1 MQEEKGKEER
11 EGQEERESVNGE
23 EAVLQDNSYLNRL
36 LQESRLLPEKENS
49 RRLAESKLRHKKLK
63 QKLNQLSE
71 QLLDQGLHRDPKD
84 TTSPNKS
91 RLLKLS
97 LEAEKA
103 LRTQA
108 IDYFLLEGLLRD
120 TLRILEHRRE
130 HDLLIL
136 RGARFM
142 HTLIALVK
150 RFPALHRT
158 EAIQSTPTLEMST
171 PSVT

>member
-1 MQEEKGKEER
+1 M
-11 EGQEERESVNGE
+11 
-23 EAVLQDNSYLNRL
+23 NRL

-108 IDYFLLEGLLRD
+108 IDYLLLEGLLRD

-158 EAIQSTPTLEMST
+158 EAIQSTPTL
-171 PSVT
+171 